1 MIKSDLIQMLED
13 IPDDY
18 EVGINDGGLFKDITL
33 EVDEPNKKKKLLIA
47 LSGYYPHGVIVE
59 IEGYGI
65 HKLKGIDNGT
75 ISTDRGIN
83 YPLRLVKPFLRTMD
97 SMTEKEKERYHELC
111 DSYYGIYFDSINS
124 IDWLN
129 ARKLDY
135 RHLTDDGLAKVAKE
149 GMYADAVNNAG

>member
-1 MIKSDLIQMLED
+1 M
-13 IPDDY
+13 
-18 EVGINDGGLFKDITL
+18 T
-33 EVDEPNKKKKLLIA
+33 DEEKKKLLIA